1 MATNL
6 SGSATTPAVPAA
18 VASSTASHDR
28 VSYAEA
34 YQRFSALD
42 SPSGIAD
49 TNGKAFQ
56 DELDATL
63 VLLRKCL
70 VQRQLDGALS
80 ENESFF
86 ELQNAQLYAFCVEY
100 YLAMLTPKQTFFQQ
114 PDSAEKLK
122 QENQQQRA
130 GTGKGND
137 QLRNILYRIKFLR
150 EADVFHTQFLDRAE
164 KMGILQEKKRREQ
177 YERVDAK
184 KFALSRDEKIQRF
197 QMQREMEKKLEEVA
211 RRKQQQS
218 GKKPGS
224 NGQADEEEDFD
235 FDDDMDELER
245 EQLMAFIQLAVI
257 KSMDEQMS
265 INQEREM
272 LETMVRMNAKTERKD
287 LFTDAHR
294 PPPPPQGQGI
304 SVTHIN
310 PQFEMRRETVKSGVF
325 QPGHRLPT
333 MSLEAYADMEYA
345 DAKER
350 QEREQEGSQA
360 PRRYDQLA
368 EDGDEDNLA
377 LVDEATYK
385 DRSWDDWKDA
395 NPRGIGNKKGSQ
407 F

>member
-6 SGSATTPAVPAA
+6 SGLTTTTTA
-18 VASSTASHDR
+18 ASSASDDR

-34 YQRFSALD
+34 YQRFMALEN
-42 SPSGIAD
+42 PSTAVGD
-49 TNGKAFQ
+49 TNSKAFQ

-63 VLLRKCL
+63 ALLRKC
-70 VQRQLDGALS
+70 VTQRQLDGALS

-86 ELQNAQLYAFCVEY
+86 ELQNTQLYAFCLEY
-100 YLAMLTPKQTFFQQ
+100 YLAMLIPKQTFFQQ
-114 PDSAEKLK
+114 PDSAEQLK
-122 QENQQQRA
+122 QQHQNQRPTA
-130 GTGKGND
+130 VSNGND
-137 QLRNILYRIKFLR
+137 QTRNIIYRIKFLR
-150 EADVFHTQFLDRAE
+150 DADVFHTEFLDRAE
-164 KMGILQEKKRREQ
+164 QMGILQAKKRREQ
-177 YERVDAK
+177 YERMDAK
-184 KFALSRDEKIQRF
+184 QFSLSRDEKIQRF
-197 QMQREMEKKLEEVA
+197 QMQREMEKKLQEVQK
-211 RRKQQQS
+211 RKQQQS
-218 GKKPGS
+218 GKKPGATA
-224 NGQADEEEDFD
+224 NADDEDEFD

-272 LETMVRMNAKTERKD
+272 LETMIKMNAKSDKKD

-325 QPGHRLPT
+325 KPGHRLPT
-333 MSLEAYADMEYA
+333 MSLQEYADMELA
-345 DAKER
+345 DAQER
-350 QEREQEGSQA
+350 QQREQEASQG
-360 PRRYDQLA
+360 PRRYDQLV
-368 EDGDEDNLA
+368 EDGDEDNLEF
-377 LVDEATYK
+377 VDEATYK
-385 DRSWDDWKDA
+385 DRAWDDWKDA

>member
-6 SGSATTPAVPAA
+6 SGFATTPAVP
-18 VASSTASHDR
+18 SSTAPHDR

-34 YQRFSALD
+34 YQRFSTLE

-184 KFALSRDEKIQRF
+184 NFALSRDEKIQRF

-218 GKKPGS
+218 GKKPGA
-224 NGQADEEEDFD
+224 NGGGQADDEEEFD

-265 INQEREM
+265 INQ
-272 LETMVRMNAKTERKD
+272 VRVSQYYPCYIGHGRVIVRQLTCLLIRSARCW
-287 LFTDAHR
+287 R
-294 PPPPPQGQGI
+294 PW
-304 SVTHIN
+304 S
-310 PQFEMRRETVKSGVF
+310 
-325 QPGHRLPT
+325 
-333 MSLEAYADMEYA
+333 A
-345 DAKER
+345 
-350 QEREQEGSQA
+350 
-360 PRRYDQLA
+360 
-368 EDGDEDNLA
+368 
-377 LVDEATYK
+377 
-385 DRSWDDWKDA
+385 
-395 NPRGIGNKKGSQ
+395 
-407 F
+407 